1 MMLPYERGND
11 RGELLRRDNNSI
23 RTTRAIEKSSRS
35 WPEISMIL
43 WLWGRVS
50 NPPPHKPLVV
60 KFVYANFAV
69 TSIESFPSPSNA
81 QSLASRPSADGDP
94 ARVTLPLVSY
104 TERRF

>member
-1 MMLPYERGND
+1 MIEANYCARQQLNP
-11 RGELLRRDNNSI
+11 DNPGH
-23 RTTRAIEKSSRS
+23 REVGPK
-35 WPEISMIL
+35 ISMIL
-43 WLWGRVS
+43 WLLGGQ
-50 NPPPHKPLVV
+50 PPPHKPLVV

-69 TSIESFPSPSNA
+69 TSIESLPSPSNA

>member
-1 MMLPYERGND
+1 MIEANYCARQQLNP
-11 RGELLRRDNNSI
+11 DNPGH
-23 RTTRAIEKSSRS
+23 REVFEKLARNF
-35 WPEISMIL
+35 SMIL
-43 WLWGRVS
+43 WLWERVS

-69 TSIESFPSPSNA
+69 TSIESLPSPSNA
-81 QSLASRPSADGDP
+81 QSLASWPSADGDP